1 MHCSLVSVLMKTT
14 LISKVAV
21 PKMSS
26 VYDDNFNCKTIS
38 ACSNSQLRDK
48 TLTTNTENE
57 TVSMKSVSWRDPFI
71 QSGMQADI
79 IPGRAVANTCWTYMV
94 V

>member
-1 MHCSLVSVLMKTT
+1 MKTT

-26 VYDDNFNCKTIS
+26 VYDDNFSYKTIS

-48 TLTTNTENE
+48 TLT
-57 TVSMKSVSWRDPFI
+57 MKSTWKVHNPRV
-71 QSGMQADI
+71 I
-79 IPGRAVANTCWTYMV
+79 ILLMCS
-94 V
+94 

>member
-26 VYDDNFNCKTIS
+26 VYDDNFSYKTIS
-38 ACSNSQLRDK
+38 AICFSDSQL
-48 TLTTNTENE
+48 
-57 TVSMKSVSWRDPFI
+57 KS
-71 QSGMQADI
+71 
-79 IPGRAVANTCWTYMV
+79 
-94 V
+94 